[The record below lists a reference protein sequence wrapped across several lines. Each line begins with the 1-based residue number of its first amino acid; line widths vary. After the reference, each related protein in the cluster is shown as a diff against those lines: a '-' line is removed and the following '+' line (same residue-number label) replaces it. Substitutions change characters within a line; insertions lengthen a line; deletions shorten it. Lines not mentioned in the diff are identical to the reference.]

1 MECQTG
7 CKILFDLGFKITS
20 YLWKIR
26 SRIVILFI
34 CALAATNYFITKHP
48 ANQSLGHQLSDME
61 QAIEQQFDCQIDKTK
76 YSLIVWHQQL
86 YFGYDSTS
94 KNRPLESEVAQFLA
108 ANFHEFRFIDEFE
121 ID

>member
-1 MECQTG
+1 
-7 CKILFDLGFKITS
+7 
-20 YLWKIR
+20 
-26 SRIVILFI
+26 
-34 CALAATNYFITKHP
+34 
-48 ANQSLGHQLSDME
+48 ME

-108 ANFHEFRFIDEFE
+108 TAFTEFQYIDEFE
-121 ID
+121 IE